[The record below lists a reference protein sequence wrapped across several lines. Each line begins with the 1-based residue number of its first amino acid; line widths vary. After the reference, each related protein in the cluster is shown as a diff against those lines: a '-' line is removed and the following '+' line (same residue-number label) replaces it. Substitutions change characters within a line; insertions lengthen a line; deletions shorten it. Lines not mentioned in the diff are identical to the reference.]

1 MVSMPDISSSD
12 DARKYASRGT
22 KLREFAIETIL
33 FLSLTIGFACAL
45 GLTKPRSIADL
56 LGTVLAGLS
65 LPYFLVFLP
74 SRLALSRASAF
85 RFNRARMRPQLTEQE
100 RAPIL
105 VSKAQEEQD
114 RSHRVTARSPLHEES
129 REMRRRREIVTRLLE
144 QFAERRT
151 GTSFHAQSEL
161 DYPVEEAKR
170 ALLEEARVEA
180 ANPRPDEQDLQAL
193 IGAMCDLAH
202 TVPDEVF
209 EKIEVELAL
218 GGRMATGDRAAQKL
232 FQEFMK
238 QNRKLLY
245 DQGAAADRAFAWARE
260 ITAAIAVQR
269 LCWPHRRQASEL
281 STKS

>member
-1 MVSMPDISSSD
+1 MPDISRPD
-12 DARKYASRGT
+12 DARNYASRGT
-22 KLREFAIETIL
+22 TLREFAIEAIL

-45 GLTKPRSIADL
+45 GLVKPRSIGEL

-74 SRLALSRASAF
+74 SRLALSRASASWL
-85 RFNRARMRPQLTEQE
+85 NRARIPPQLTEQE
-100 RAPIL
+100 RAPIV
-105 VSKAQEEQD
+105 VSKGQEEQVI
-114 RSHRVTARSPLHEES
+114 SHRVTVRSPRHEEP
-129 REMRRRREIVTRLLE
+129 RERRRRREIVIRLLGRA
-144 QFAERRT
+144 AERRM

-161 DYPVEEAKR
+161 DYPVEEAKQ

-180 ANPRPDEQDLQAL
+180 ANPQSDERDLQAL
-193 IGAMCDLAH
+193 VGAMCDLAH

-218 GGRMATGDRAAQKL
+218 GRRMATGDRAAQNL
-232 FQEFMK
+232 LQEFMR

-245 DQGAAADRAFAWARE
+245 DQRAAADRALAWARE